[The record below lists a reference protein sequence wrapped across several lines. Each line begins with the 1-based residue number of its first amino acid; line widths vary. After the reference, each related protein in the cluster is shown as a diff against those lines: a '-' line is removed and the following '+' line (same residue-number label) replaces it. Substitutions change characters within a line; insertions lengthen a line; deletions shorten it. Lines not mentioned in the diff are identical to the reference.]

1 MKNNKINLS
10 SFLEEWRDNQR
21 LRLGGRLILA
31 ILLIY
36 AVLLFSDGQKSVE
49 RESRDLYERIERLKT
64 LTRQSG
70 WPERAQAA
78 RAVLVQMESGLF
90 TVESRGLAQANI
102 QTWLDSQIKKTS
114 IDKARVQVDQ
124 ARSVPGRDD
133 ILQVTA
139 SVDASFDREK
149 VIELIKRIETNA
161 HIMVIEQL
169 DIIRQ
174 KRERFTLVLKAYF
187 QKVLQ

>member
-1 MKNNKINLS
+1 MKNKINLS

-36 AVLLFSDGQKSVE
+36 AVLLFSDEQKSVE
-49 RESRDLYERIERLKT
+49 RESRDLYERIKRLET

-102 QTWLDSQIKKTS
+102 QTWLDSQIKKMS

-133 ILQVTA
+133 ILHVTA
-139 SVDASFDREK
+139 SVDASFDHEK
-149 VIELIKRIETNA
+149 VIELIKRIETDA

-174 KRERFTLVLKAYF
+174 KRERFTLVFKAYF